1 MTPHHLAH
9 SLRNALCIAP
19 ARRPSSK
26 ELNMKANVSDQG
38 RVPDV
43 PQRTVGGQP
52 TPQKPKAPTKTG
64 SAAWLV
70 AALLLLS
77 AIPLAAGAIRLTQL
91 AGGAEITPA
100 NARFF
105 ASPLPVV
112 LHIVGAAVYIILGA
126 FQFAPAFRRR
136 WPGWHRVAGRLVVVC
151 GLLVGLSALWMT
163 LFYPWPKGDGE
174 LLYVLRL
181 LFGSAMVISIV
192 LGFTAIRR
200 RDVRRHRAWMMR
212 GYALGLGAGTQALI
226 LLAGELIA
234 GPPSELS
241 RALLMGTAWVI
252 NLAVA
257 EWIIRKRPAPP
268 VRTAP
273 AIVPHLS

>member
-1 MTPHHLAH
+1 MNAH
-9 SLRNALCIAP
+9 
-19 ARRPSSK
+19 
-26 ELNMKANVSDQG
+26 VSDQG

-43 PQRTVGGQP
+43 PQRTAGGQP
-52 TPQKPKAPTKTG
+52 PSQKPKASIKAG

-77 AIPLAAGAIRLTQL
+77 AIPLAAGTFRLTQL
-91 AGGAEITPA
+91 AGGADITPA

-105 ASPLPVV
+105 AAPLPVV
-112 LHIVGAAVYIILGA
+112 LHIVGAGVFAILGA

-136 WPGWHRVAGRLVVVC
+136 WPGWHRVAGRLVVLC

-163 LFYPWPKGDGE
+163 LFYPWPAGDGA
-174 LLYVLRL
+174 LLYGLRL
-181 LFGSAMVISIV
+181 LFGSAMVGFIV

-200 RDVRRHRAWMMR
+200 RDVRRHRAWMLR
-212 GYALGLGAGTQALI
+212 GYGIGLGAGTQVLT
-226 LLAGELIA
+226 LAAGAVVA

-241 RALLMGTAWVI
+241 RALLMGAGWAI

-257 EWIIRKRPAPP
+257 EWAIRKRPAPP
-268 VRTAP
+268 ARRAVAVVSHRQ
-273 AIVPHLS
+273 